1 MQFFTHIFVTSFK
14 KDIFITSKYYIAFRT

>member
-1 MQFFTHIFVTSFK
+1 MQFFTHIFTSFK